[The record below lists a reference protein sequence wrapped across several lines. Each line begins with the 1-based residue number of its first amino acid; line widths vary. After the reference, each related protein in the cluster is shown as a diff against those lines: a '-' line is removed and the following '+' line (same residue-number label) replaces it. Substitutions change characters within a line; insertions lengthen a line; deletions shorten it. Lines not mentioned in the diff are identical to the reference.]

1 MGITIGITGH
11 TNGFGKHI
19 ANECKEQGY
28 TIKGFSRSNG
38 YDLQV
43 DWEKIFDHKI
53 DYIINNAD
61 IGLTQVNVSV
71 RAYKNKIRCINIGSK
86 ITEAKVSGVLE
97 QIQKDNKL
105 TLRHFSKNYNQTYLT
120 WGFLKGHP
128 ILEHNPQLLE
138 TITIEDAVKEVLNEL
153 GTTQ

>member
-1 MGITIGITGH
+1 M
-11 TNGFGKHI
+11 
-19 ANECKEQGY
+19 
-28 TIKGFSRSNG
+28 
-38 YDLQV
+38 
-43 DWEKIFDHKI
+43 
-53 DYIINNAD
+53 
-61 IGLTQVNVSV
+61 
-71 RAYKNKIRCINIGSK
+71 
-86 ITEAKVSGVLE
+86 SGVLE